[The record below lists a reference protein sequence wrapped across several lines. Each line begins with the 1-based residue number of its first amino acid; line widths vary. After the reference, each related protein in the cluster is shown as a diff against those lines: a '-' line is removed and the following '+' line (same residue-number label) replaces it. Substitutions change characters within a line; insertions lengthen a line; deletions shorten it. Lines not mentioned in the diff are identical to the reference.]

1 MLRLTIN
8 KINDKVIKELDFKQ
22 DNLSNDS
29 YIERKESLPIIY
41 EDDEAVNSI
50 IEFLNYKKFVE
61 LLRKRYVYKKDDV
74 KIEIDEYVSPEQAL
88 VVAVEGE
95 REIIDN
101 TFDLF
106 FIANRKK
113 HQRNHDIIIF

>member
-101 TFDLF
+101 TFVELKEKYSNY
-106 FIANRKK
+106 FIDNQKK
-113 HQRNHDIIIF
+113 L